1 MALKRTKLQERY
13 ELRAVLGKGG
23 MGVVYKALDTL
34 MKREVALKTIL
45 DIDNPSLVDLFYKE
59 WSIVATMVHPNV
71 IGIYDIGE
79 FEEEGIRKP
88 FFVMP
93 LLPGV
98 ALDKLIR
105 DGSPR
110 LTTENVVNIID
121 QACRG
126 LHAAHEQGLVHRD
139 VKPSNIFVMDDDSV
153 KIIDFGIARIASTQA
168 KTGIKGTLF
177 YLAPEFLDMKP
188 PTALSD
194 QFALAVS
201 AYEALTRRR
210 PFDGA
215 SDAEVFEAI
224 RKISPPPI
232 SELNPNVNYAISQV
246 IHKAMAKQPYHRFLT
261 IREFGDALQKARR
274 NEPLEL
280 FDSAKIKPRLER
292 ARLSF
297 EQGDYNFALE
307 IVAELEAEGR
317 LDPEVGLLRR
327 QVDQAV
333 RHTRI
338 KQSLEGARRF
348 LEAVEYPLA
357 LRKIQDALDLD
368 PGDTDA
374 LSLKAQVER
383 ERREKKIEEWIQIAH
398 QHLDHQAFSQ
408 ARDALNNVLK
418 LKPND
423 TAALAL
429 VADVGRRERE
439 ASQIR
444 EEKSRL
450 YQAAKQAWDKGEVTA
465 ALSKLEHLM
474 KLDHAQ
480 PDADAGRTG
489 TYHGF
494 YNQVH
499 SEHNSIKNAYEE
511 ARRNLAGENYEAALA
526 TCRQFLSRYPN
537 HALFQALKF
546 DIEERQRQALSTVI
560 ANTDR
565 RVEEEADLHKRV
577 GVLEEVLK
585 LYPGEQHFERA
596 LKLVRDKRDLVNSIV
611 SKARY
616 FEERGQFNEALDQW
630 QILRSIYE
638 RHPGLAFEIERLMK
652 KRDQQAREDSKAM
665 WVQQTDRCL
674 EAGDYGGAVRSV
686 ESALAEFPGEPD
698 LLELGNVARNGCA
711 RAGEATQLLAHARE
725 LSERGALEESLDPL
739 RQAAKL
745 DPINTVIRTVLVNSL
760 LDDARRLMQKPDWEA
775 AEARLKELLVLDSSH
790 AGAKSLASQI
800 GDRKHEEFASLC
812 ITQARRLQAE
822 GDLARA
828 IAVVAQGLKAYPNDA
843 RFEQLQ
849 ATLQRA
855 QSETQ
860 RQQATLELREKPKAG
875 ADLTAPAKAPQAPAV
890 TPPPPASDPSAT
902 LIMGRAVAQSP
913 PLAKVTPA
921 APRTPVPTATPPP
934 SPPGKPAP
942 GPKTQAM
949 ASRNLLY
956 ATAGLAAVVLVIVG
970 GVVIARL
977 SHHPPPVAVAT
988 YRVLLRTSPEGA
1000 AISVN
1005 GRPCGSSTCQLQ
1017 LPAGNYR
1024 ADATLSGYQNATAAF
1039 AVTADKGAPDEVS
1052 LILEAP
1058 PAQVTLSTDL
1068 TEGTLSVDGAP
1079 AAQIQAGEKEI
1090 PNLSPGRH
1098 KLDVQGGGAKAS
1110 LSFEF
1115 PPSAL
1120 PKLTEP
1126 IQAQGINA
1134 VVISRYGSQAM
1145 VYCSIAGVAVAVDG
1159 KLTGATSTAGVEL
1172 KDLAPGPHEV
1182 QVTINGLP
1190 QKIPLESSAMSGI
1203 SAYLLTERN
1212 VGALRIM
1219 TGYDDAVVY
1228 LNGQKSTLP
1237 ITRGRLML
1245 YLPPKQYAVRVEKP
1259 GLWAADQTVNVR
1271 RGEEAQ
1277 LTFKLVPAKATLE
1290 VHGAPEGT
1298 EVLLDGTQIGSAR
1311 DGGFSATNIEPGQH
1325 TVALKNDRFR
1335 TIQAEYEFEPGKSIT
1350 LEGAM
1355 QSTAGTLKIEVSPPV
1370 DGLQL
1375 RLVREGETREQV
1387 ATEKELN
1394 LPEGNYRVTGS
1405 APQYQDA
1412 VETVHVTAGGE
1423 ATAKLTMNRVGMTP
1437 SQTTA
1442 QAAFSIEEWAK
1453 AGGATPSSSNWAREG
1468 KLWVKRGGE
1477 FVVAPIKP
1485 LPGTYVFT
1493 VILMRGKRLEWVVNY
1508 RDDKNYDLFQL
1519 DEKSLVRTQF
1529 VNGKKRESIKRP
1541 LSVKTSDYVSI
1552 MITVASNSIV
1562 HSLFVQQQWQVV
1574 DKWER
1579 PGGGL
1584 QGKIGFHLPGK
1595 DQIGVSDFRFTAN

>member
-1 MALKRTKLQERY
+1 MR
-13 ELRAVLGKGG
+13 
-23 MGVVYKALDTL
+23 
-34 MKREVALKTIL
+34 
-45 DIDNPSLVDLFYKE
+45 S
-59 WSIVATMVHPNV
+59 
-71 IGIYDIGE
+71 
-79 FEEEGIRKP
+79 
-88 FFVMP
+88 
-93 LLPGV
+93 
-98 ALDKLIR
+98 
-105 DGSPR
+105 
-110 LTTENVVNIID
+110 
-121 QACRG
+121 
-126 LHAAHEQGLVHRD
+126 
-139 VKPSNIFVMDDDSV
+139 
-153 KIIDFGIARIASTQA
+153 
-168 KTGIKGTLF
+168 
-177 YLAPEFLDMKP
+177 
-188 PTALSD
+188 
-194 QFALAVS
+194 
-201 AYEALTRRR
+201 RRR
-210 PFDGA
+210 
-215 SDAEVFEAI
+215 S
-224 RKISPPPI
+224 
-232 SELNPNVNYAISQV
+232 
-246 IHKAMAKQPYHRFLT
+246 
-261 IREFGDALQKARR
+261 
-274 NEPLEL
+274 
-280 FDSAKIKPRLER
+280 
-292 ARLSF
+292 
-297 EQGDYNFALE
+297 
-307 IVAELEAEGR
+307 
-317 LDPEVGLLRR
+317 
-327 QVDQAV
+327 
-333 RHTRI
+333 
-338 KQSLEGARRF
+338 
-348 LEAVEYPLA
+348 
-357 LRKIQDALDLD
+357 
-368 PGDTDA
+368 
-374 LSLKAQVER
+374 
-383 ERREKKIEEWIQIAH
+383 
-398 QHLDHQAFSQ
+398 
-408 ARDALNNVLK
+408 
-418 LKPND
+418 
-423 TAALAL
+423 
-429 VADVGRRERE
+429 
-439 ASQIR
+439 
-444 EEKSRL
+444 
-450 YQAAKQAWDKGEVTA
+450 
-465 ALSKLEHLM
+465 
-474 KLDHAQ
+474 
-480 PDADAGRTG
+480 
-489 TYHGF
+489 
-494 YNQVH
+494 
-499 SEHNSIKNAYEE
+499 
-511 ARRNLAGENYEAALA
+511 
-526 TCRQFLSRYPN
+526 
-537 HALFQALKF
+537 
-546 DIEERQRQALSTVI
+546 
-560 ANTDR
+560 
-565 RVEEEADLHKRV
+565 
-577 GVLEEVLK
+577 
-585 LYPGEQHFERA
+585 
-596 LKLVRDKRDLVNSIV
+596 
-611 SKARY
+611 
-616 FEERGQFNEALDQW
+616 
-630 QILRSIYE
+630 
-638 RHPGLAFEIERLMK
+638 
-652 KRDQQAREDSKAM
+652 
-665 WVQQTDRCL
+665 
-674 EAGDYGGAVRSV
+674 
-686 ESALAEFPGEPD
+686 
-698 LLELGNVARNGCA
+698 
-711 RAGEATQLLAHARE
+711 TQLLAHARE

-745 DPINTVIRTVLVNSL
+745 DPSNTVIRTVLVNSL

-860 RQQATLELREKPKAG
+860 RQPATLELRETPNAG
-875 ADLTAPAKAPQAPAV
+875 ADLTAPAKAPQAPAA
-890 TPPPPASDPSAT
+890 TPPPPASEPSAT

-921 APRTPVPTATPPP
+921 APRTPVPPVTPPP
-934 SPPGKPAP
+934 APPGKPAP

-956 ATAGLAAVVLVIVG
+956 ATAGLAAVVLVIVV

-988 YRVLLRTSPEGA
+988 YRVSLRTSPEGA

-1024 ADATLSGYQNATAAF
+1024 ADATLSGYQNATVAF
-1039 AVTADKGAPDEVS
+1039 AVTADKSAPGEVS
-1052 LILEAP
+1052 LILEAL

-1090 PNLSPGRH
+1090 PNLSPGQH

-1126 IQAQGINA
+1126 IQAHGINA

-1182 QVTINGLP
+1182 QVTINGLA
-1190 QKIPLESSAMSGI
+1190 QKIPFESSAMAGI

-1298 EVLLDGTQIGSAR
+1298 EVLLDGTQIGSTR
-1311 DGGFSATNIEPGQH
+1311 DGGFSATNIEPGKH

-1355 QSTAGTLKIEVSPPV
+1355 QSAAGTLKIEVSPPV
-1370 DGLQL
+1370 EGLQL

-1394 LPEGNYRVTGS
+1394 LPEGNYRVTGT

-1423 ATAKLTMNRVGMTP
+1423 ATAKLTMKRVGTTP

-1453 AGGATPSSSNWAREG
+1453 AGGSTPNSSNWTRDG

-1485 LPGTYVFT
+1485 LPGTYIFT

-1519 DEKSLVRTQF
+1519 DDKSLVRTQF
-1529 VNGKKRESIKRP
+1529 VNGKKRESVKRP
-1541 LSVKTSDYVSI
+1541 LSVKTSNYVSI
-1552 MITVASNSIV
+1552 MITVTSNSIV

-1595 DQIGVSDFRFTAN
+1595 DQIGVSEFRFTAN